1 MSLGSLKP
9 PFFFFSGDLFGD
21 GDNTFFWAE
30 FLPSRKK
37 NILDSPRAGVENSL
51 FTGEGYKFLECR
63 DSRVVVFFA
72 KSASFL
78 AKQARK
84 TFSRP
89 LPIYLSMLFP
99 PPSLRVWGIEKIHT
113 SGKERGKGGKR
124 RRELSPPLNEEICR
138 LCGQCPCFREQYR
151 TCVQPRHI

>member
-37 NILDSPRAGVENSL
+37 NILDSPRAGVEHSL

-63 DSRVVVFFA
+63 DSRVVV
-72 KSASFL
+72 SFPN
-78 AKQARK
+78 
-84 TFSRP
+84 RP
-89 LPIYLSMLFP
+89 LFWPNKHGKLSLNRVFHCRFIFP
-99 PPSLRVWGIEKIHT
+99 CFSLLLLSEFGALRRFT
-113 SGKERGKGGKR
+113 RAGKRGGKGEKR
-124 RRELSPPLNEEICR
+124 RSELSPPLNEEICH
-138 LCGQCPCFREQYR
+138 LCCR
-151 TCVQPRHI
+151 TVPMLS